1 MGQAPHLKNWVIGK
15 GVQIESQMEEGESDE
30 EVDCKLLVGIQ
41 LCSRLDKNEV
51 RRIPIPEMQAMIAFK
66 NCVWLVGLRSVGY
79 RWIVGG
85 WIYSKPVGW
94 LVCLLLSVDW
104 SDGWSVVVLPAGLFL
119 IRSVGRSVKLS
130 GQLAIQPITDC
141 PSIRLYLIA
150 NQSTKER
157 FFCTSD
163 QCLHFRYQNWCS
175 TYFCCC
181 LSSWLRWGNLTHV
194 CKSLV
199 KFGTYLI

>member
-1 MGQAPHLKNWVIGK
+1 
-15 GVQIESQMEEGESDE
+15 
-30 EVDCKLLVGIQ
+30 
-41 LCSRLDKNEV
+41 
-51 RRIPIPEMQAMIAFK
+51 MIAFK
-66 NCVWLVGLRSVGY
+66 NCVWLVGLRSIGY

-104 SDGWSVVVLPAGLFL
+104 SDEWSVVGLPAGLFL

-141 PSIRLYLIA
+141 PSIRPYLIA

-157 FFCTSD
+157 SFVQVTSA
-163 QCLHFRYQNWCS
+163 CI
-175 TYFCCC
+175 
-181 LSSWLRWGNLTHV
+181 
-194 CKSLV
+194 
-199 KFGTYLI
+199 FGIRTGVQRISAAV

>member
-1 MGQAPHLKNWVIGK
+1 
-15 GVQIESQMEEGESDE
+15 MEECESDE
-30 EVDCKLLVGIQ
+30 EVACKLLVGIQ
-41 LCSRLDKNEV
+41 LCSRLDKNGV

-94 LVCLLLSVDW
+94 LVCLLLSIDW
-104 SDGWSVVVLPAGLFL
+104 SDRWSVVGLPAGLFL

-141 PSIRLYLIA
+141 PSIRPYLIV

-157 FFCTSD
+157 SFVQVTSA
-163 QCLHFRYQNWCS
+163 CISGIRTGVRRISVAVWEVGCGGGTWPMSASHW
-175 TYFCCC
+175 
-181 LSSWLRWGNLTHV
+181 LSLGRISSSHSGQWR
-194 CKSLV
+194 
-199 KFGTYLI
+199 I